1 MSKTFSGLF
10 KKLKSIKHIEI
21 ILAVLFGLIVLLV
34 YFSTTNALT
43 SSTNSTNSSLSGV
56 SAYTSEIEQKLE
68 NLLCKINGAGNVE
81 VMVMCEDNIKLE
93 TDTVPK
99 LVSVVVVASGA
110 DDVFVK
116 LNIIRAVQ
124 ALINL
129 DTANIEVLSGST
141 G

>member
-1 MSKTFSGLF
+1 MGKTFSGLF

-34 YFSTTNALT
+34 YFSSTNALT
-43 SSTNSTNSSLSGV
+43 SSTNSTTSSLSGV
-56 SAYTSEIEQKLE
+56 SAYTAEIEQKLE
-68 NLLCKINGAGNVE
+68 NLLCKIDGAGSVE

-99 LVSVVVVASGA
+99 LIAVVIVSSGA
-110 DDVFVK
+110 DNVFVK

-124 ALINL
+124 ALMNL
-129 DTANIEVLSGST
+129 DTANIEVLSGSS